1 MTDGRKKGSAH
12 RALPLLLQINC
23 RCNGR
28 KASNALCSR
37 LGKFIAVVSVY
48 QRDVITGAP
57 PLYPGYALV
66 YIIDVRFFYCI

>member
-28 KASNALCSR
+28 KARDALCSR

-48 QRDVITGAP
+48 QRDVITGAAAP
-57 PLYPGYALV
+57 VPQKGLYLIP
-66 YIIDVRFFYCI
+66 